1 MRKRGEW
8 KMQKEELIQK
18 FNELGI
24 EDMAEVTELNELRG
38 DFINL
43 EYNLPSGQR
52 IKLWDDSKLY
62 YGAEICK
69 KNSERC
75 YGLAADDRYLLVCEY
90 GDGGSDA
97 EIVLLK
103 RL

>member
-1 MRKRGEW
+1 MRKGI
-8 KMQKEELIQK
+8 KMKKEELLK
-18 FNELGI
+18 EFNRLGI
-24 EDMAEVTELNELRG
+24 KDMEEVTELYQLKG

-43 EYNLPSGQR
+43 EYKLPSGQT
-52 IKLWDDSKLY
+52 IKLWDDDKLY

-69 KNSERC
+69 KNSARC

-90 GDGGSDA
+90 GDGGADA

>member
-1 MRKRGEW
+1 
-8 KMQKEELIQK
+8 MQKEELIRK

-24 EDMAEVTELNELRG
+24 HDMAEVTELYELKG

-43 EYNLPSGQR
+43 EYELPSGQ
-52 IKLWDDSKLY
+52 IAKFWNDNKMY

-69 KNSERC
+69 KNSVRC
-75 YGLAADDRYLLVCEY
+75 YGLAADEKYIMVCEY
-90 GDGGSDA
+90 GNGGADA
-97 EIVLLK
+97 EIVVFK

>member
-1 MRKRGEW
+1 MG
-8 KMQKEELIQK
+8 QKELIQK

-24 EDMAEVTELNELRG
+24 EDMEEITDLNELKG
-38 DFINL
+38 YFINL
-43 EYNLPSGQR
+43 EYNLPSGQT
-52 IKLWDDSKLY
+52 IKLWDDDKLY

-75 YGLAADDRYLLVCEY
+75 YGLAADDQYLLVCEY

-97 EIVLLK
+97 EIVILK

>member
-1 MRKRGEW
+1 MNK
-8 KMQKEELIQK
+8 QDLIQR
-18 FNELGI
+18 FNRLGI
-24 EDMAEVTELNELRG
+24 EDMAEVTELNELKG

-43 EYNLPSGQR
+43 EYTLPSGQTV
-52 IKLWDDSKLY
+52 KLWDDNKVY

-69 KNSERC
+69 KDGARC

-97 EIVLLK
+97 EIVIYQ